1 MATAQPDTVENEEV
15 KPFDAIRAMIK
26 NDIKETKERMDTTDE
41 ELDEDEENLEKWKN
55 LEVKDETPQ
64 ETENKGISDP

>member
-64 ETENKGISDP
+64 ETENKGKSDP

>member
-41 ELDEDEENLEKWKN
+41 ELDED
-55 LEVKDETPQ
+55 
-64 ETENKGISDP
+64 